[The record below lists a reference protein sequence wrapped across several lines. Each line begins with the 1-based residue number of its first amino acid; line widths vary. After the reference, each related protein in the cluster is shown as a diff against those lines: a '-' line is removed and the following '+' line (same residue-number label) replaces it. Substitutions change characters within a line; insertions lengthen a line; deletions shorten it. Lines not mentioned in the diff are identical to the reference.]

1 LQFSWIGGG
10 EELPFSE
17 HKYIQK
23 GGGTLNPKHGAK
35 ERGEI
40 KERSA

>member
-1 LQFSWIGGG
+1 MNRGRRRTTIN
-10 EELPFSE
+10 E

-35 ERGEI
+35 ERGDI
-40 KERSA
+40 KEISA